1 MEIARIILRV
11 SDMGESLRFW
21 TEKVGLIVVST
32 GGPLV
37 FLDGGSAQLVLNQMD
52 GQVTDESLTEIV
64 FEVDDVVIRH
74 AELAALDVPFEV
86 KLRPVTTDGQRSLLA
101 AHFRDPDGHLVSL
114 TGWVGTS

>member
-1 MEIARIILRV
+1 
-11 SDMGESLRFW
+11 MGESLRFW
-21 TEKVGLIVVST
+21 TEKVGLAVISR

-37 FLDGGSAQLVLNQMD
+37 FLDGGSIQLVLNQMD

-74 AELAALDVPFEV
+74 AELAALGVPFEV